1 MKKLTLFLF
10 VSLLFAG
17 CVKNNPDPSW
27 LEVNEWTL
35 ENNISITEGE
45 LVHDFS
51 DAWVYVD
58 DKLIGVFE
66 VPFKIPLLLSG
77 NSKITLYPTVRNNGI
92 SATKKIYPFVE
103 PYIIEAN
110 LVQNQTL
117 TINPTTKYYS
127 QTTFRI
133 WDFED
138 GGNIGFESTPQTTTT
153 IFQSNDPTIIQPFNG
168 NFFGRVNLDETSNFW
183 QQISSNFFNDLPQG
197 GAEVYLELNY
207 HNTVPV
213 VTGVLALEPTTVVS
227 NPNVQLNG
235 QNASEV
241 VWKKI
246 YIDLKTIVSGSI
258 DANAFQLSYDAVLPD
273 TLTSGQINLDN
284 IKLVHF

>member
-133 WDFED
+133 WDLKMVEISVL
-138 GGNIGFESTPQTTTT
+138 NRPRKRQ
-153 IFQSNDPTIIQPFNG
+153 QL
-168 NFFGRVNLDETSNFW
+168 FFSQMTQRLFSRSMAISLD
-183 QQISSNFFNDLPQG
+183 
-197 GAEVYLELNY
+197 
-207 HNTVPV
+207 
-213 VTGVLALEPTTVVS
+213 VL
-227 NPNVQLNG
+227 
-235 QNASEV
+235 
-241 VWKKI
+241 I
-246 YIDLKTIVSGSI
+246 
-258 DANAFQLSYDAVLPD
+258 
-273 TLTSGQINLDN
+273 
-284 IKLVHF
+284 